1 MDGPGDRVTETWLV
15 NGWDS
20 NYSNHDQW
28 HRKDV
33 LLQPPLQPA
42 KKVNSINFLGTSK
55 FNPMFLIFQVETFWS
70 DYRKMPCDKLTSK
83 DKKLV

>member
-33 LLQPPLQPA
+33 LL
-42 KKVNSINFLGTSK
+42 
-55 FNPMFLIFQVETFWS
+55 
-70 DYRKMPCDKLTSK
+70 
-83 DKKLV
+83 